1 MQMKTWLLGLSL
13 LALPL
18 LSARAQSADL
28 EELAGRL
35 LGYGFSEPELI
46 VGKLPDSL
54 PLEVPL
60 PTGARIV
67 GAAVRGEDDV
77 EIVLDV
83 RDTPEAIQAFYK
95 GKLAGFEY
103 KGSNQ
108 ESRGGFTFGGD
119 VEAPAYAS
127 DALYC
132 RPDLS
137 FSVTIYRLD
146 AAIKDVRLSLN
157 SYDCEYNA
165 LSSLKLPTLKP
176 PAGAEPRS
184 LSSGYGG
191 EISSSVKLETTL
203 TPAEVYA
210 HYAAQLMAA
219 GWTSLETAT
228 LKVGALG
235 VFESK
240 DAGGKAWRLLLL
252 VTPNGSGFVSASLRA
267 LEVP

>member
-1 MQMKTWLLGLSL
+1 MRIKTFLFGLGL

-18 LSARAQSADL
+18 LSVRAQSADL

-46 VGKLPDSL
+46 VGKLPAKL
-54 PLEVPL
+54 PLEIAL
-60 PTGARIV
+60 PAGARV
-67 GAAVRGEDDV
+67 LGAAVRNGDDI

-95 GKLAGFEY
+95 EKLSGFEY
-103 KGSNQ
+103 KGSKQ
-108 ESRGGFTFGGD
+108 ASHGGFSFGGASESP
-119 VEAPAYAS
+119 VYAS

-146 AAIKDVRLSLN
+146 AAIKDVRLSMN

-165 LSSLKLPTLKP
+165 PSSLKLPALTP
-176 PAGAEPRS
+176 PAGAEVRN

-191 EISSSVKLETTL
+191 EVSSSIKMQTALA
-203 TPAEVYA
+203 PAEVYTQ
-210 HYAAQLMAA
+210 YAAQLQGA
-219 GWTSLETAT
+219 GWVQLENLT
-228 LKVGALG
+228 LKVGVLG
-235 VFESK
+235 TFEGK
-240 DAGGKAWRLLLL
+240 DSDGKAWRLLLL

-267 LEVP
+267 LEV

>member
-1 MQMKTWLLGLSL
+1 MRIKTFLFGLSL

-18 LSARAQSADL
+18 LTVRAQSADL

-46 VGKLPDSL
+46 VGKLPGKL

-60 PTGARIV
+60 PAGARIL
-67 GAAVRGEDDV
+67 GAAIRGEDDV

-95 GKLAGFEY
+95 EKLTGFEY
-103 KGSNQ
+103 KGSRQ
-108 ESRGGFTFGGD
+108 ESRGGFTFGGSD
-119 VEAPAYAS
+119 ESPPYAS

-137 FSVTIYRLD
+137 FSVTVYRLD

-165 LSSLKLPTLKP
+165 PSSLKLPALKP
-176 PAGAEPRS
+176 PVGAEARN

-191 EISSSVKLETTL
+191 EVSSSIKLETAL

-210 HYAAQLMAA
+210 QYAAQLQAA
-219 GWTSLETAT
+219 GWVSLENVT

-235 VFESK
+235 TFEGK
-240 DAGGKAWRLLLL
+240 DASGKTWRLLLL

-267 LEVP
+267 LEV